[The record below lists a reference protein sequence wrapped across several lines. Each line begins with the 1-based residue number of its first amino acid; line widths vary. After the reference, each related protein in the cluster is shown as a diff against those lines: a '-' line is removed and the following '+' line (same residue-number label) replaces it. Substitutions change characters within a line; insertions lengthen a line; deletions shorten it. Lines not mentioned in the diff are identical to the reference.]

1 MKFTQRPVCD
11 RGSVNPSLS
20 DTRLHHLIKRK
31 STGPNGTPTLSNKCT
46 NSRLFC
52 LFHLNS
58 HSCLLCESLNTYK
71 YVQFLLEYYS
81 KSLIS
86 TFCFFIKG
94 KHFFQANNRR
104 SSAAAP
110 PSTPPFRG
118 RGVSTTPAR
127 PASCRPSAT
136 YSASRTAVTT
146 RTSLPVRY
154 FQYLSLVP
162 FSSLQAMDGFE
173 SFYFKNSIYQK

>member
-1 MKFTQRPVCD
+1 MYQSKFPAILFI
-11 RGSVNPSLS
+11 PSKLALML
-20 DTRLHHLIKRK
+20 TMWKL
-31 STGPNGTPTLSNKCT
+31 
-46 NSRLFC
+46 
-52 LFHLNS
+52 
-58 HSCLLCESLNTYK
+58 K

-173 SFYFKNSIYQK
+173 SFYFKNSIYQKWKWLLFFKRIVLRAINLLCLTK